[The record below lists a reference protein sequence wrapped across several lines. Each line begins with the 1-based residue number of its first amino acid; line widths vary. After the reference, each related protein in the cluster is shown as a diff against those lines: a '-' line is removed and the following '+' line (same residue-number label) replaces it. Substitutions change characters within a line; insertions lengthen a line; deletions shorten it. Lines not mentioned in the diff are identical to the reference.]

1 MPANSY
7 HLVSHWRV
15 EGTVDEV
22 ADIIEDA
29 PALSEWWGSVYSDVA
44 VLEAGNADGTGKVF
58 RLLGKGWLPY
68 SLHLTFRQID
78 RRYPNGFT
86 VAVSGDL
93 NGVGVWTFDQDGPA
107 VDVTFDWTVA
117 ADKAVLRWLSPAFR
131 PIFAS
136 NHRWTM
142 RRGEESLRLEVL
154 RRRAQTDEQRS
165 QVPPPPAPFR
175 YSPAI
180 LVVAGTATASAVIA
194 VSRLL
199 RSRNRM

>member
-15 EGTVDEV
+15 DGTAHEV
-22 ADIIEDA
+22 SDILEDA
-29 PALSEWWGSVYSDVA
+29 SVLSSWWGSVYSDVSI
-44 VLEAGNADGTGKVF
+44 LEEGAEDGTGKVF
-58 RLLGKGWLPY
+58 SLLGKGWLPY
-68 SLHLTFRQID
+68 TLHLTFREID

-93 NGVGVWTFDQDGPA
+93 NGVGVWTFAQDGPS
-107 VDVTFDWTVA
+107 VDISFDWTVA
-117 ADKAVLRWLSPAFR
+117 ADKAILRWFSPALKLVFV
-131 PIFAS
+131 S

-142 RRGEESLRLEVL
+142 RRGEESLRLELL

-175 YSPAI
+175 LGAGWLIVAAASGLAMVASVFR
-180 LVVAGTATASAVIA
+180 LVRRRRKT
-194 VSRLL
+194 
-199 RSRNRM
+199 